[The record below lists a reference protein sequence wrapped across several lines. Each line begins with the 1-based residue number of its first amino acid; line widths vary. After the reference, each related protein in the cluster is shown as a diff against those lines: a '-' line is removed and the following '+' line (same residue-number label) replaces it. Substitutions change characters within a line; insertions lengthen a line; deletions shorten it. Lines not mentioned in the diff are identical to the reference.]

1 MSQNLEEIKKKI
13 IYRSS
18 YRGTKEM
25 DLLMTDFVKSI
36 INDLD
41 FDELICLNEFID
53 IDDEILKS
61 LKNKESSSNLNP
73 KLNFILEKFQ
83 SFN

>member
-25 DLLMTDFVKSI
+25 DLLMTNFVKSI

>member
-36 INDLD
+36 INDLK
-41 FDELICLNEFID
+41 FNELICLNEFIEL
-53 IDDEILKS
+53 DDEILKS
-61 LKNKESSSNLNP
+61 LKNKESINNFNP

-83 SFN
+83 KF

>member
-36 INDLD
+36 INDLE
-41 FDELICLNEFID
+41 FNELICLNEFIEL
-53 IDDEILKS
+53 DDEILKS
-61 LKNKESSSNLNP
+61 LKNKESINNFNP

-83 SFN
+83 KF